1 MNTHDLILAI
11 EAYIEDNL
19 DSKEHLSKDNATI
32 IFCLESVLQTAID
45 SLAILDKLEN
55 KGKI

>member
-1 MNTHDLILAI
+1 MNTHDLIVAI
-11 EAYIEDNL
+11 EAYIDNNL

-55 KGKI
+55 KGRI

>member
-19 DSKEHLSKDNATI
+19 DSNEHLSKDNATI
-32 IFCLESVLQTAID
+32 IFSLESVLQTAID
-45 SLAILDKLEN
+45 SLGILDKLEN

>member
-1 MNTHDLILAI
+1 MNTHELISAI
-11 EAYIEDNL
+11 EAYIDNNL

>member
-1 MNTHDLILAI
+1 MDTHDLIVAI
-11 EAYIEDNL
+11 EAYIDNNL

-55 KGKI
+55 KGRI

>member
-32 IFCLESVLQTAID
+32 IFSLESVLQTAID
-45 SLAILDKLEN
+45 SLGILDKLEN

>member
-1 MNTHDLILAI
+1 MNTHELIVAI
-11 EAYIEDNL
+11 EAYIDNNL

>member
-1 MNTHDLILAI
+1 MDTSDLILAI

-19 DSKEHLSKDNATI
+19 DRKEHLSKDNATI

-45 SLAILDKLEN
+45 SLEILDKLEN

>member
-1 MNTHDLILAI
+1 MDTSDLILAI
-11 EAYIEDNL
+11 EAYIDNNL

>member
-11 EAYIEDNL
+11 EAYIDNNL